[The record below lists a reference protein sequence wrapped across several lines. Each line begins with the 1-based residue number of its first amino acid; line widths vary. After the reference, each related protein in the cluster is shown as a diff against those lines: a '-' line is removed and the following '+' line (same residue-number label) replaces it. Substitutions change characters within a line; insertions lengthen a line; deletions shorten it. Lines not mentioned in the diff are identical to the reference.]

1 MTGQPIRKTAVITG
15 GGTGIGLATARH
27 LLALGW
33 QVVAGGIDHDE
44 ALPEGLDFVPT
55 DVTRSDAL
63 AGLMAR
69 ADRIDALVN
78 CAGIIRQAREW
89 QTEDFH
95 KVLEVNLTA
104 SLGAA
109 TAAHEKLRATQG
121 SIVNLA
127 SMWSW
132 FGAANAPGYA
142 ASKGG
147 IVALTRSLAVAWGP
161 EGIRCN
167 AIAPGWVNTR
177 MGAGAKNNPAREP
190 AITTRIPL
198 GRWAEPEEIAEVI
211 GFLVSPAARYVNG
224 ALLPVDGGYSV
235 A

>member
-1 MTGQPIRKTAVITG
+1 MQKTAIITG
-15 GGTGIGLATARH
+15 GGTGIGLATSRH
-27 LLALGW
+27 LLAQGW
-33 QVVAGGIDHDE
+33 RVIAGGIDHEDD
-44 ALPEGLDFVPT
+44 LPQGLEFLPT
-55 DVTRSDAL
+55 DVTSAPDLAAL
-63 AGLMAR
+63 VAR

-78 CAGIIRQAREW
+78 SAGIIRQAQEW
-89 QTEDFH
+89 QPEGFH

-104 SLGAA
+104 SMAAA
-109 TAAHEKLRATQG
+109 TAAHDKLKAAQG

-132 FGAANAPGYA
+132 FGSANAPAYA

-177 MGAGAKNNPAREP
+177 LGAGAKNNPAREP
-190 AITTRIPL
+190 AITARIPL
-198 GRWAEPEEIAEVI
+198 GRWAEPDEIAEVI

>member
-1 MTGQPIRKTAVITG
+1 MQKTAIITG
-15 GGTGIGLATARH
+15 GGTGIGLATSRH
-27 LLALGW
+27 LLSQGW
-33 QVVAGGIDHDE
+33 RVVGGGIDHEDN
-44 ALPEGLDFVPT
+44 LPEGLDFLQT
-55 DVTRSDAL
+55 DVTRAADLAAL
-63 AGLMAR
+63 VAR
-69 ADRIDALVN
+69 AGRIDALVN
-78 CAGIIRQAREW
+78 CAGVIRQAREW

-95 KVLEVNLTA
+95 KVLEINLTA
-104 SLGAA
+104 ALGAA
-109 TAAHEKLRATQG
+109 TAARDQLSATQG

-132 FGAANAPGYA
+132 FGSANAPAYA

-161 EGIRCN
+161 EGIRSN

-177 MGAGAKNNPAREP
+177 MGAGARNNPAREP
-190 AITTRIPL
+190 AITARIPL

>member
-1 MTGQPIRKTAVITG
+1 MQTAVITG
-15 GGTGIGLATARH
+15 GGTGIGLATAQH
-27 LLALGW
+27 LLSQGW
-33 QVVAGGIDHDE
+33 HVIAGGIDHEDP
-44 ALPEGLDFVPT
+44 LPDGLDFHPC
-55 DVTRSDAL
+55 DVTDESDL
-63 AGLMAR
+63 ADLMDR
-69 ADRIDALVN
+69 AERIDALVN
-78 CAGIIRQAREW
+78 CAGIIRQAEEW
-89 QTEDFH
+89 EPATFN
-95 KVLEVNLTA
+95 KVLDVNLTA
-104 SLGAA
+104 SMAAA
-109 TAAHEKLRATQG
+109 TAARAKLRDAGG

-132 FGAANAPGYA
+132 FGSANAPAYA

-177 MGAGAKNNPAREP
+177 MGAGARNNPAREP
-190 AITTRIPL
+190 AITARIPL
-198 GRWAEPEEIAEVI
+198 GRWAEPSEIAKVI
-211 GFLVSPAARYVNG
+211 GFLVSRDAAYING

>member
-1 MTGQPIRKTAVITG
+1 MKTAVITG
-15 GGTGIGLATARH
+15 GGTGIGLATSRF
-27 LLALGW
+27 LLSQGW
-33 QVVAGGIDHDE
+33 RVIAGGMDKE
-44 ALPEGLDFVPT
+44 EPLPEGLEFIQT
-55 DVTRSDAL
+55 DVTNTDDLDR
-63 AGLMAR
+63 LMNSAE
-69 ADRIDALVN
+69 RIDALIN

-89 QTEDFH
+89 QAAEFH

-104 SLGAA
+104 SLAAA
-109 TAAHEKLRATQG
+109 TAAREKLLAAKG
-121 SIVNLA
+121 SIVNIA

-132 FGAANAPGYA
+132 FGSANAPAYA

-147 IVALTRSLAVAWGP
+147 IVALTRSLAVAWGR

-177 MGAGAKNNPAREP
+177 MGAGAKNDPSRGP
-190 AITTRIPL
+190 AITARIPL

-211 GFLVSPAARYVNG
+211 GFLISPAARYING
-224 ALLPVDGGYSV
+224 ALLPVDGGYSI

>member
-1 MTGQPIRKTAVITG
+1 MQTAVITG
-15 GGTGIGLATARH
+15 GGTGIGLATAQH
-27 LLALGW
+27 LLSQGW
-33 QVVAGGIDHDE
+33 HVIAGGIDHEEPLSD
-44 ALPEGLDFVPT
+44 GLDFHPC
-55 DVTRSDAL
+55 DVTDESDL
-63 AGLMAR
+63 ADLMDR
-69 ADRIDALVN
+69 AERIDALVN
-78 CAGIIRQAREW
+78 CAGIIRQAEEW
-89 QTEDFH
+89 EPATFN
-95 KVLEVNLTA
+95 KVLDVNLTA
-104 SLGAA
+104 SMAAA
-109 TAAHEKLRATQG
+109 TAARAKLRDAGG

-132 FGAANAPGYA
+132 FGSANAPAYA

-177 MGAGAKNNPAREP
+177 MGAGARNNPAREP
-190 AITTRIPL
+190 AITARIPL
-198 GRWAEPEEIAEVI
+198 GRWAEPSEIANVI
-211 GFLVSPAARYVNG
+211 GFLVSRDAAYING